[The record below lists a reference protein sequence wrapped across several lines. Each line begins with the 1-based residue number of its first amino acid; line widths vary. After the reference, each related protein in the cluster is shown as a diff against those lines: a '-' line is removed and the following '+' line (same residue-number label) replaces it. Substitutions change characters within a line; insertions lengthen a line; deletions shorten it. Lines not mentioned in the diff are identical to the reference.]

1 MVFTIYSLACGR
13 APLNTR
19 IVGGQEAS
27 PGFWPWQ
34 VYILTRDSM
43 GTTFICGGSLINR
56 EWVMTAAHCHEG
68 ITVGLGYLTQV
79 FLGSVDRTSSR
90 NSVMRMV
97 VEVVFHPDYNSSIA
111 FINDIVLLKLDSPV
125 TYTSRI
131 QPVCLS
137 KNDSTIQSGQTS
149 WVAGFGETSE
159 SKGTIH
165 VHVTSQITTISN
177 LKLSHRKGQILG
189 HRSHPSLCSQ
199 GDSGGPL
206 VVKQDGV
213 WIQIGIVSATDG
225 CALPNKP
232 AIYTEVLHFQD
243 WIEKLTVTSCIFC
256 FFSPHKLP
264 LN

>member
-1 MVFTIYSLACGR
+1 TRWFPKCFTLFNP
-13 APLNTR
+13 PLFG

-68 ITVGLGYLTQV
+68 MVTNQTQV

-232 AIYTEVLHFQD
+232 AIYTEFNLFSDIINNAQ
-243 WIEKLTVTSCIFC
+243 TVSTYFVHNSLKWHY
-256 FFSPHKLP
+256 SL
-264 LN
+264 